1 MNKIYMDYAATTP
14 THPDVLEAMKPYFTE
29 VFGNPS
35 SIHSFGRDAKKAVD
49 EARDNIA
56 GFLNARSEEI
66 FFTSGG
72 TESDNFAIEGVMEAN
87 KKKGDHV
94 ISTPL
99 EHHAVINKLADMEK
113 KGYKVTFVPVNKEG
127 LVDPQDIKKAITDK
141 TVLVTVMHANN
152 EIGTIEPIADI
163 GAICR
168 EKGVFF
174 HTDAVQTFGHMPID
188 VQKMNID
195 LMSAS
200 SHKLYGPKGVGL
212 LYVKKGV
219 RISPIMHGG
228 EQERGKRGG
237 TENVPGIVGS
247 SKAVDIAKVEMSALD
262 IKLAKLRDKLIDG
275 LLSKIEDT
283 TLNGHRTKRLSNNAN
298 ISIGF
303 IEGESILLN
312 LDIEG
317 IGASTGSACSS
328 SSLEPSHVLL
338 GLGCSHEQAHSSIRF
353 SLGRWTTEEE
363 VNRVLALL
371 PNIVSK
377 LRSMSPLYKKK

>member
-29 VFGNPS
+29 IFGNPS
-35 SIHSFGRDAKKAVD
+35 SIHSFGRDAKHAVD

-56 GFLNARSEEI
+56 GTINARSEEI

-72 TESDNFAIEGVMEAN
+72 TESDNFAIEGVLEAN

-94 ISTPL
+94 ISIPI

-113 KGYKVTFVPVNKEG
+113 KGYKITFVPVSKEG

-141 TVLVTVMHANN
+141 TVLVSVMHANN
-152 EIGTIEPIADI
+152 EIGTIEPIAEI
-163 GAICR
+163 GTVCR

-174 HTDAVQTFGHMPID
+174 HTDAVQTFGHVPID

-195 LMSAS
+195 LLSAS
-200 SHKLYGPKGVGL
+200 SHKLYGPKGIGL

-237 TENVPGIVGS
+237 TENVPGMVGF
-247 SKAVDIAKVEMSALD
+247 SKAVDIAKGEMAELD
-262 IKLAKLRDKLIDG
+262 IKITKLRDKLTEGI
-275 LLSKIEDT
+275 LSKIPDT
-283 TLNGHRTKRLSNNAN
+283 KFNGHRTKRLNNNVN
-298 ISIGF
+298 ISIGY

-312 LDIEG
+312 LDLEG
-317 IGASTGSACSS
+317 IAVSTGSACSS

-338 GLGCSHEQAHSSIRF
+338 GLGCDHEQAHSSIRF
-353 SLGRWTTEEE
+353 SLGRWSTDEE
-363 VNRVLALL
+363 VNRVLELL
-371 PNIVSK
+371 PSIVSK